1 MEERFPNGSPWRPFS
16 EEVEHSYYQ
25 PPRREPWYRRLN
37 VRRPTLHVL
46 LFALTV
52 VSTFITGGI
61 WYCASIMAILLAH
74 EMGHYLMC
82 RKYRVAAT
90 LPFFIPFPFSPF
102 GTMGAVIKMGG
113 RIPNRRALFDIA
125 VAGPLAGL
133 AFTIPSIIVGLHWSR
148 FVPASSLGAEVT
160 LYREPVLFS
169 ALAHL
174 VLGFRPPGHDI
185 LAHPLAFAGWAGLFV
200 TGLNLL
206 PIGQL
211 DGGHIVY
218 ALFGQKSQHVYR
230 VAMGAFIVFSALRY
244 PSWLPLILLIL
255 LFGYRHPRP
264 MDDYTRLDSARVLL
278 GFLTLVI
285 FLVSFTPMP
294 IEL

>member
-1 MEERFPNGSPWRPFS
+1 
-16 EEVEHSYYQ
+16 
-25 PPRREPWYRRLN
+25 
-37 VRRPTLHVL
+37 
-46 LFALTV
+46 
-52 VSTFITGGI
+52 
-61 WYCASIMAILLAH
+61 
-74 EMGHYLMC
+74 
-82 RKYRVAAT
+82 
-90 LPFFIPFPFSPF
+90 
-102 GTMGAVIKMGG
+102 
-113 RIPNRRALFDIA
+113 
-125 VAGPLAGL
+125 
-133 AFTIPSIIVGLHWSR
+133 
-148 FVPASSLGAEVT
+148 
-160 LYREPVLFS
+160 
-169 ALAHL
+169 
-174 VLGFRPPGHDI
+174 
-185 LAHPLAFAGWAGLFV
+185 
-200 TGLNLL
+200 LNLL